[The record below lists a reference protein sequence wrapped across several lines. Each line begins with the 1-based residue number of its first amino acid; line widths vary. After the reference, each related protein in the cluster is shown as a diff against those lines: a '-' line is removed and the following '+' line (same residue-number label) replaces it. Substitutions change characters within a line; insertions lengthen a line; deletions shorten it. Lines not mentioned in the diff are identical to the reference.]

1 MIKQIFSSVIVIF
14 ITGVMSWMCY
24 TLISLDKTSEITSF
38 KVSENHRM
46 IKPLWEDFIR
56 RRVSN
61 DYSSVSNEETDHY
74 VTVTEE
80 EK

>member
-1 MIKQIFSSVIVIF
+1 MLKQIFSSVIVVF
-14 ITGVMSWMCY
+14 ITGVMSWMSY

-61 DYSSVSNEETDHY
+61 DYSSVSNEKTDYY

>member
-1 MIKQIFSSVIVIF
+1 MVKE
-14 ITGVMSWMCY
+14 ITAGVTILLTAGVLSWMCL
-24 TLISLDKTSEITSF
+24 TLISLDKTSEVTSF

-56 RRVSN
+56 RNVPN
-61 DYSSVSNEETDHY
+61 DYSSVSNGETNINF
-74 VTVTEE
+74 TIAKE

>member
-61 DYSSVSNEETDHY
+61 DYSSVSNEEADHY

>member
-1 MIKQIFSSVIVIF
+1 MIKQIFSSVIVVF

-61 DYSSVSNEETDHY
+61 DYSSVSNEKTDYY

>member
-1 MIKQIFSSVIVIF
+1 MLKQIFSSVIVVF

-61 DYSSVSNEETDHY
+61 DYSSVSNEKTDYY